1 MSNILEITNVSA
13 YYDEQQ
19 IVQNLSLNFDQ
30 GIISIVGR
38 NGMGKTTLVKSIMGL
53 VKTTGSIKFNG
64 TEISKMQPDQRARL
78 GIGYVPQ
85 GRRIFPSLTTEE
97 HLTFCERKAPHGTD
111 EKDVWTVERIYEV
124 LPRLYERRHL
134 SGTSMSGGEQQML
147 AIARALMTQPKLMIM
162 DEPSEG
168 LAPAILDVLVEF
180 FNKLYKESNT
190 SILLVEQN
198 LGFCQRITDRTN
210 VMNTGSIA
218 YSGSLKGLRS
228 DVALSKKLLGVG

>member
-1 MSNILEITNVSA
+1 MHSILELTDVSA
-13 YYDEQQ
+13 YYDELK
-19 IVQNLSLNFDQ
+19 IVQDLSLTFDH

-64 TEISKMQPDQRARL
+64 TEISNMQPYQRAKL

-97 HLTFCERKAPHGTD
+97 HLTFCERKAPPGTP
-111 EKDVWTVERIYEV
+111 EKDIWTVERVYEV

-134 SGTSMSGGEQQML
+134 PGTSMSGGEQQML
-147 AIARALMTQPKLMIM
+147 AIARALMTQPKLIIM

-168 LAPAILDVLVEF
+168 LAPAILDVLVDF
-180 FNKLYKESNT
+180 FNRLYKQSNT

-210 VMNTGSIA
+210 VMNTGNIA
-218 YSGSLKGLRS
+218 YSGSLKELRA
-228 DVALSKKLLGVG
+228 DAALSKKLLGVG

>member
-1 MSNILEITNVSA
+1 MANILEISNVSA
-13 YYDEQQ
+13 YYDDLQ
-19 IVQNLSLNFDQ
+19 IVQDLSLDFDG

-38 NGMGKTTLVKSIMGL
+38 NGMGKTTLAKSIMGL
-53 VKTTGSIKFNG
+53 VKTTGSIKFCG
-64 TEISKMQPDQRARL
+64 TEISKMQPYQRAQL

-97 HLTFCERKAPHGTD
+97 HLTFCQRKAPAGTA
-111 EKDVWTVERIYEV
+111 EKDIWTVERIYEV

-134 SGTSMSGGEQQML
+134 PGTSMSGGEQQML
-147 AIARALMTQPKLMIM
+147 AIARALMTQPKLIIM

-180 FNKLYKESNT
+180 FHQLYTQSNT
-190 SILLVEQN
+190 SILLIEQN

-218 YSGSLKGLRS
+218 YSGSLKALRG
-228 DVALSKKLLGVG
+228 DTELSRNLLGVG